1 MAIWDPAQYLKFDDH
16 RLRPALDL
24 LARIPIAEARQIWD
38 LGCGT
43 GNVTALLA
51 EKWPGARVTGL
62 DSSPAMLAKAR
73 ANAAIAWVDGDVTT
87 WTAPSPVDL
96 VFTNAVLHW
105 VPDHARLLP
114 RLLDQVRKGGVLAV
128 QMPRQF
134 DAPSHTLLDETALAG
149 PWAERLKPLLGSAAV
164 ATPADY
170 WRWLRPLA
178 ASLDVWEAEYL
189 HVLSGDNAVVE
200 WTKGTTARPLLD
212 ALDPAEK
219 DEFLA
224 AYGRRI
230 AGAYPPEPDGRT
242 LFPFRRLFIVALR

>member
-24 LARIPIAEARQIWD
+24 LARIPIVEARQIWD

-51 EKWPGARVTGL
+51 EKWPDARVTGL
-62 DSSPAMLAKAR
+62 DSSPEMLAKAR
-73 ANAAIAWVDGDVTT
+73 ANPAIAWVEGDVTT

-105 VPDHARLLP
+105 VPDHANLLP
-114 RLLDQVRKGGVLAV
+114 RLLDQLRKGGALGV

-134 DAPSHTLLDETALAG
+134 GAPSHTLLYETVANG
-149 PWAERLKPLLGSAAV
+149 PWAARLRPLLGSAAV
-164 ATPADY
+164 GAPADY

-178 ASLDVWEAEYL
+178 ASLDVWETEYL
-189 HVLSGDNAVVE
+189 HALSGDDAVVE
-200 WTKGTTARPLLD
+200 WTKGTTAKPFLD
-212 ALDPAEK
+212 ALDPADRSK
-219 DEFLA
+219 FLA
-224 AYGRRI
+224 AYSRLI
-230 AGAYPPEPDGRT
+230 ARAYPPEPDGRT